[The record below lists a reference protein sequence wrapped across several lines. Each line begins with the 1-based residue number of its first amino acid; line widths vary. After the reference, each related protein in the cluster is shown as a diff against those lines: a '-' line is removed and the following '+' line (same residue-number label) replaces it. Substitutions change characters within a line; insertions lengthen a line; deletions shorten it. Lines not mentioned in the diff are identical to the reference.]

1 MGFVVEKLINYHNFE
16 ANLKVRVIIV
26 EVKEKV
32 INVVVSVAKIFENV
46 NGLDFRVE
54 VINFE
59 NLKITFKN
67 FERIWF
73 KVVITLNLKENFV
86 EISRQKKL
94 ALENNPN
101 EV

>member
-1 MGFVVEKLINYHNFE
+1 MGFIVEKLINYRNFE

-32 INVVVSVAKIFENV
+32 INIVVSVVKLFENA
-46 NGLDFRVE
+46 NCLDFRVE

-94 ALENNPN
+94 VLENNLN